1 MAGSRTESRKER
13 GSLRIRAIVSGSSS
27 RWYEASGKQRQRS
40 VVLPE
45 RLGPVNMRAGKAP
58 AASRSGFVRERGM

>member
-1 MAGSRTESRKER
+1 M
-13 GSLRIRAIVSGSSS
+13 VSGSSS
-27 RWYEASGKQRQRS
+27 RWYEASEKQRQRS